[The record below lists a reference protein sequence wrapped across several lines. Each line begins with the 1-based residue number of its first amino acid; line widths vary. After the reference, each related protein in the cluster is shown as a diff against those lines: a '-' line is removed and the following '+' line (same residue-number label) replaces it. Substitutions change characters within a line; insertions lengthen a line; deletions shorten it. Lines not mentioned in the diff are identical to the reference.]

1 MPIELRHRRYY
12 AYLDVPVDVRRKLNR
27 RVFRQTLQTDSRS
40 VAQRRSAPLIAQWK
54 SEIARAREE
63 PDHND
68 ALYWRNALQN
78 AKTPENRLLVETLLE
93 EHVWEQGLDNSDP
106 EARQFYGIAFGNQ
119 IATDEH
125 LDEWIASLQVKQ
137 KTTKMRRS
145 TIERLASKFPILQDI
160 SRKEVRRWV
169 TELMDEV
176 KPSTVQRMLTDC
188 RTFWTYLQ
196 TIEVVPEDSAPF
208 DRLGLK
214 VKRSSWLPYTPEEAM
229 RLLKAA
235 EGDTQLSDL
244 IRMAMYTGARRE
256 ELCGLK
262 KEHVHEDYFEIVDA
276 KTTAGIRDVPIHNEL
291 APTIERLID
300 DSTDDFVISG
310 LKANKNGSR
319 GDALGKKFSRL
330 KRSLNFGDRYAFHS
344 FRGTVITMLERA
356 GVPEGTVQDIV
367 GHERSTLTGSIYSG
381 KSTLDMR
388 RDALS
393 KLVYPN

>member
-1 MPIELRHRRYY
+1 MSWSAAGPSWSRSFPGR
-12 AYLDVPVDVRRKLNR
+12 
-27 RVFRQTLQTDSRS
+27 TDS
-40 VAQRRSAPLIAQWK
+40 
-54 SEIARAREE
+54 E
-63 PDHND
+63 
-68 ALYWRNALQN
+68 
-78 AKTPENRLLVETLLE
+78 
-93 EHVWEQGLDNSDP
+93 
-106 EARQFYGIAFGNQ
+106 
-119 IATDEH
+119 
-125 LDEWIASLQVKQ
+125 
-137 KTTKMRRS
+137 
-145 TIERLASKFPILQDI
+145 LA
-160 SRKEVRRWV
+160 
-169 TELMDEV
+169 
-176 KPSTVQRMLTDC
+176 
-188 RTFWTYLQ
+188 
-196 TIEVVPEDSAPF
+196 
-208 DRLGLK
+208 
-214 VKRSSWLPYTPEEAM
+214 
-229 RLLKAA
+229 
-235 EGDTQLSDL
+235 DL
-244 IRMAMYTGARRE
+244 IRLAMYTGARRE

-330 KRSLNFGDRYAFHS
+330 KRSLNFGVRCAFHS

-381 KSTLDMR
+381 KSTLKMR